1 MKKTQRTAK
10 LVSCWQEIS
19 AASKLSQQIGGAT
32 TFAFKKTKTEANE
45 KNTENEN
52 ETNLDFFLLEV

>member
-1 MKKTQRTAK
+1 